1 MMEKYDET
9 QMDAAL
15 AKLLKRATDPA
26 VPEGAEARLM
36 LALQSAGQQAN
47 VVPFQPRLQMPGW
60 AMGLPLAA
68 ALALG
73 IYLGSKDTFD
83 AYLPDAITEGATAD
97 LSDTVPSTG
106 LDDAESYAEGD
117 VT

>member
-1 MMEKYDET
+1 MEKYDKT
-9 QMDAAL
+9 QMEAAL
-15 AKLLKRATDPA
+15 EKLLKRATDPA

-36 LALQSAGQQAN
+36 LALHSVKQQLN
-47 VVPFQPRLQMPGW
+47 VVPFQPRPKIQNW
-60 AMGLPLAA
+60 AIGLPLAA

-83 AYLPDAITEGATAD
+83 AYLPDAITDDVSAD
-97 LSDTVPSTG
+97 MSDSTPSSG

-117 VT
+117 LT

>member
-1 MMEKYDET
+1 MEKYNET

-15 AKLLKRATDPA
+15 ERLLKRATDPS
-26 VPEGAEARLM
+26 VPAGAEERLM
-36 LALQSAGQQAN
+36 LAIQLVEQQLN
-47 VVPFQPRLQMPGW
+47 VVPFQPRPRMQNW
-60 AMGLPLAA
+60 TIGLPLAA

-83 AYLPDAITEGATAD
+83 AYLPDAVTDGMAD
-97 LSDTVPSTG
+97 MSDSMPSTG

>member
-1 MMEKYDET
+1 MEKYDET
-9 QMDAAL
+9 RMDAAL
-15 AKLLKRATDPA
+15 AKLLNRATEPS
-26 VPEGAEARLM
+26 VPEGAEVRLM
-36 LALQSAGQQAN
+36 LAIQSVEQQLN
-47 VVPFQPRLQMPGW
+47 VVPFHPRPRMQSW
-60 AMGLPLAA
+60 TIGLPLAA

-83 AYLPDAITEGATAD
+83 AYLPDTITDDVSAD
-97 LSDTVPSTG
+97 MSDSMPSTG

>member
-1 MMEKYDET
+1 MEKYDET

-15 AKLLKRATDPA
+15 EKLLKCATEPS

-36 LALQSAGQQAN
+36 LAIQSVEQRLN
-47 VVPFQPRLQMPGW
+47 VVPFRPHPRIQSW
-60 AMGLPLAA
+60 TIGLPLAA

-73 IYLGSKDTFD
+73 VYLGSKDTFD
-83 AYLPDAITEGATAD
+83 AYLPEAITDGMAD
-97 LSDTVPSTG
+97 MSDSMPSTG

>member
-1 MMEKYDET
+1 MERYDET

-15 AKLLKRATDPA
+15 EKLLKRATDPA

-36 LALQSAGQQAN
+36 LAIQSVGQQLN
-47 VVPFQPRLQMPGW
+47 VVPFQPRPKMQSW
-60 AMGLPLAA
+60 TVGLPLAA

-83 AYLPDAITEGATAD
+83 AYLPEVITDGVSAD
-97 LSDTVPSTG
+97 MSDSMPSTG

>member
-1 MMEKYDET
+1 MEKHDET

-15 AKLLKRATDPA
+15 EKLLKRATDPS
-26 VPEGAEARLM
+26 VPQGAEARLM
-36 LALQSAGQQAN
+36 LAIQSAGQQSN
-47 VVPFQPRLQMPGW
+47 VVSFQPRPKLQRW

-83 AYLPDAITEGATAD
+83 AYFPDAITDGASAD
-97 LSDTVPSTG
+97 VSDSMPSTG

-117 VT
+117 LT

>member
-1 MMEKYDET
+1 MEKYDET
-9 QMDAAL
+9 RMDAAL
-15 AKLLKRATDPA
+15 QKLLKCATDPA

-36 LALQSAGQQAN
+36 LVIQAAGQQSN
-47 VVPFQPRLQMPGW
+47 IVPFQPRAKLHGW

-73 IYLGSKDTFD
+73 IYLGSKDTLD
-83 AYLPDAITEGATAD
+83 AYFPEAITDEISAD
-97 LSDTVPSTG
+97 LSVPVPFTG

>member
-1 MMEKYDET
+1 MEKYDET
-9 QMDAAL
+9 QMDTAL
-15 AKLLKRATDPA
+15 AKLLKRATDPS

-36 LALQSAGQQAN
+36 LAIQSVEQQLN
-47 VVPFQPRLQMPGW
+47 VVPFQPRPKIQNW
-60 AMGLPLAA
+60 AVGLPLAA

-83 AYLPDAITEGATAD
+83 AYFPDAITDEISAD
-97 LSDTVPSTG
+97 LSDSAPSTG

>member
-1 MMEKYDET
+1 MEKYDET

-15 AKLLKRATDPA
+15 VKLLKRATDPS

-36 LALQSAGQQAN
+36 LALQSVGQQSN
-47 VVPFQPRLQMPGW
+47 VVPLQPRPKIQNW
-60 AMGLPLAA
+60 AIGLPLAA

-83 AYLPDAITEGATAD
+83 AYLPDAITDGMAD
-97 LSDTVPSTG
+97 VSDSVPTTG

>member
-1 MMEKYDET
+1 MEKYDEN

-15 AKLLKRATDPA
+15 AKLLKCATDPA

-36 LALQSAGQQAN
+36 QAVQSAEQQVN
-47 VVPFQPRLQMPGW
+47 VVPLQPRPKTQGW
-60 AMGLPLAA
+60 AVGLPLAA
-68 ALALG
+68 ALVLG

-83 AYLPDAITEGATAD
+83 AYLPDVITDGMAD
-97 LSDTVPSTG
+97 MSDSMPTTG

-117 VT
+117 VI

>member
-1 MMEKYDET
+1 MERYDET
-9 QMDAAL
+9 QVDAAL
-15 AKLLKRATDPA
+15 EKLLKRATDPA
-26 VPEGAEARLM
+26 MPAGAEARLM
-36 LALQSAGQQAN
+36 LAIQSVGQQVN
-47 VVPFQPRLQMPGW
+47 VVPFQPRPKIQSW
-60 AMGLPLAA
+60 TIGLPLAA

-83 AYLPDAITEGATAD
+83 AYLPDAITDGMAD
-97 LSDTVPSTG
+97 LSDSMPTTG

>member
-1 MMEKYDET
+1 M
-9 QMDAAL
+9 L
-15 AKLLKRATDPA
+15 CPFSR
-26 VPEGAEARLM
+26 VPRI
-36 LALQSAGQQAN
+36 QS
-47 VVPFQPRLQMPGW
+47 W
-60 AMGLPLAA
+60 AIGLPLAA

-83 AYLPDAITEGATAD
+83 AYLPDSHHRWNSAD
-97 LSDTVPSTG
+97 MSDSMPSTG

>member
-1 MMEKYDET
+1 MEKYDET

-36 LALQSAGQQAN
+36 LAIQSAGQQSN
-47 VVPFQPRLQMPGW
+47 VVPFQPRPRMQGW
-60 AMGLPLAA
+60 TIGLPLAA

-83 AYLPDAITEGATAD
+83 AYLPEAITDGVAD
-97 LSDTVPSTG
+97 MSDSMPSTG

>member
-1 MMEKYDET
+1 MENNDESR
-9 QMDAAL
+9 MDAAL
-15 AKLLKRATDPA
+15 EKLLKRATDPA

-36 LALQSAGQQAN
+36 LAIQSVEQRLN
-47 VVPFQPRLQMPGW
+47 VVPFQPRPKIQNW
-60 AMGLPLAA
+60 AIGLPLAA

-83 AYLPDAITEGATAD
+83 AYLPEAITDGMAD
-97 LSDTVPSTG
+97 MSDSMPTTG

>member
-1 MMEKYDET
+1 MEKYDET

-15 AKLLKRATDPA
+15 EKLLKRATEPS
-26 VPEGAEARLM
+26 VPQGAEARLM
-36 LALQSAGQQAN
+36 LAIQSVEQRLN
-47 VVPFQPRLQMPGW
+47 VVPFQPRPRMQSW
-60 AMGLPLAA
+60 TIGLPLAA

-83 AYLPDAITEGATAD
+83 AYLPDTITDGMAD
-97 LSDTVPSTG
+97 MSDSMPSTG

>member
-1 MMEKYDET
+1 MEKYDET

-15 AKLLKRATDPA
+15 AKLLRRATDPA
-26 VPEGAEARLM
+26 VPDGAEARLM
-36 LALQSAGQQAN
+36 LALRSVEQKLN
-47 VVPFQPRLQMPGW
+47 VVPIQPRPRMQSW
-60 AMGLPLAA
+60 TVGLPLAA

-83 AYLPDAITEGATAD
+83 AYLPDAIVEGATAD
-97 LSDTVPSTG
+97 LSDTIPSTG

-117 VT
+117 MT

>member
-1 MMEKYDET
+1 MEKYDQS

-15 AKLLKRATDPA
+15 EKLLKRATEPS

-36 LALQSAGQQAN
+36 LAIQSVEQQLN
-47 VVPFQPRLQMPGW
+47 VVPFQPRPSIHSW
-60 AMGLPLAA
+60 TIGLPLAA

-83 AYLPDAITEGATAD
+83 AYLPDAITDEVSAD
-97 LSDTVPSTG
+97 MSDSMPSTG

>member
-1 MMEKYDET
+1 MEKHDET
-9 QMDAAL
+9 EMDAAL

-36 LALQSAGQQAN
+36 LAIQSVVQQSN
-47 VVPFQPRLQMPGW
+47 VVPFQPRPKMQGW
-60 AMGLPLAA
+60 AVGLPLAA

-83 AYLPDAITEGATAD
+83 AYLPDAITNGVSAD
-97 LSDTVPSTG
+97 MSDSMPSTG

>member
-1 MMEKYDET
+1 MERFDET

-15 AKLLKRATDPA
+15 EKLLKRATDPS
-26 VPEGAEARLM
+26 VPKGAEARLM
-36 LALQSAGQQAN
+36 LAIQSVEQQTN
-47 VVPFQPRLQMPGW
+47 VVPFQPRPRVQSW
-60 AMGLPLAA
+60 TIGLPLAA

-83 AYLPDAITEGATAD
+83 AYLPDVITDDVSAD
-97 LSDTVPSTG
+97 MSDSMPSTG

>member
-1 MMEKYDET
+1 MEKYNQT

-15 AKLLKRATDPA
+15 EKLLKRATDPA

-36 LALQSAGQQAN
+36 LAIQSVEQQLN
-47 VVPFQPRLQMPGW
+47 VVPFQPRPRIRHW
-60 AMGLPLAA
+60 TIGLPLAA

-83 AYLPDAITEGATAD
+83 AYLPDAITDDVSAD
-97 LSDTVPSTG
+97 MSDSMPSTG

>member
-1 MMEKYDET
+1 MEKYDET

-15 AKLLKRATDPA
+15 EKLLKRATEPS

-36 LALQSAGQQAN
+36 LVLQSVEQQLK
-47 VVPFQPRLQMPGW
+47 VVPFQPRPKIQGCTI
-60 AMGLPLAA
+60 GLPLAA

-73 IYLGSKDTFD
+73 IYLGSRDTFD
-83 AYLPDAITEGATAD
+83 AYFPEAITDGISAD
-97 LSDTVPSTG
+97 MSDSMPSTG

>member
-1 MMEKYDET
+1 MEKYDET
-9 QMDAAL
+9 RMDAAL

-36 LALQSAGQQAN
+36 LAIQSVEQELN
-47 VVPFQPRLQMPGW
+47 VVPFQPRPKIQNW
-60 AMGLPLAA
+60 AVGLPLAA

-83 AYLPDAITEGATAD
+83 AYLPEAITDEISAD
-97 LSDTVPSTG
+97 MSDSMPSTG
-106 LDDAESYAEGD
+106 LEDAESYAEGD

>member
-1 MMEKYDET
+1 MERYDET
-9 QMDAAL
+9 RMNAAL
-15 AKLLKRATDPA
+15 DKLLKRATDPA

-36 LALQSAGQQAN
+36 LAIQSVGQQSN
-47 VVPFQPRLQMPGW
+47 VVPFQPRAKFQGW
-60 AMGLPLAA
+60 AVGLPLAA

-73 IYLGSKDTFD
+73 IYLGSQGTLD
-83 AYLPDAITEGATAD
+83 AYFPGTITDDISAE
-97 LSDTVPSTG
+97 LSDPIPFTG

>member
-1 MMEKYDET
+1 MEKYDET

-36 LALQSAGQQAN
+36 LALQSVEQRLN
-47 VVPFQPRLQMPGW
+47 VVPFQPRPKMQSW
-60 AMGLPLAA
+60 TVGLPLAA

-83 AYLPDAITEGATAD
+83 AYLPDAITDEVSVD
-97 LSDTVPSTG
+97 MSDSMPSTG

>member
-1 MMEKYDET
+1 MEKYDQT
-9 QMDAAL
+9 RMDAAL
-15 AKLLKRATDPA
+15 EKLLKRATDPS

-36 LALQSAGQQAN
+36 LAIRSAGQQSN
-47 VVPFQPRLQMPGW
+47 VVSFQPRLKLQRW

-68 ALALG
+68 ALVLG

-83 AYLPDAITEGATAD
+83 AYLPDAITDGMAD
-97 LSDTVPSTG
+97 MSDSMPSTG

>member
-1 MMEKYDET
+1 MEKYDET

-36 LALQSAGQQAN
+36 LAIQSAGQQLN
-47 VVPFQPRLQMPGW
+47 VVPFQPRPKTQGW
-60 AMGLPLAA
+60 AVGLPLAA
-68 ALALG
+68 ALVLG

-83 AYLPDAITEGATAD
+83 AYLPDAITDGVAD
-97 LSDTVPSTG
+97 MSDSMPPTG

>member
-1 MMEKYDET
+1 MEKYDET

-15 AKLLKRATDPA
+15 EKLLKRAADPS

-36 LALQSAGQQAN
+36 LAIESVEQQLN
-47 VVPFQPRLQMPGW
+47 VVPFQPRPRMRHW
-60 AMGLPLAA
+60 TIGLPLAA

-83 AYLPDAITEGATAD
+83 AYLPEAITDGASAD
-97 LSDTVPSTG
+97 ISDSMPSTG
-106 LDDAESYAEGD
+106 LDDAENYAEGD

>member
-1 MMEKYDET
+1 MEKYDET
-9 QMDAAL
+9 RMGAAL
-15 AKLLKRATDPA
+15 EKLLKRATDPA

-36 LALQSAGQQAN
+36 LAIQSVEQQVN
-47 VVPFQPRLQMPGW
+47 VVPFQPRPKIQNW
-60 AMGLPLAA
+60 AIGLPLAA

-83 AYLPDAITEGATAD
+83 AYLPDAITDVSAD
-97 LSDTVPSTG
+97 MSDSMPSTG

>member
-1 MMEKYDET
+1 MEKYDET

-15 AKLLKRATDPA
+15 EKLLTHATDPA
-26 VPEGAEARLM
+26 VPAGAEARLM
-36 LALQSAGQQAN
+36 LAIQSVEPQVN
-47 VVPFQPRLQMPGW
+47 VVPFQSRPKIQSW
-60 AMGLPLAA
+60 TIGLPLAA

-83 AYLPDAITEGATAD
+83 AYLPEAITDGISAD
-97 LSDTVPSTG
+97 MSDSMPSTG

>member
-1 MMEKYDET
+1 MGKYDET
-9 QMDAAL
+9 RMDAAL

-26 VPEGAEARLM
+26 LPEGAEARLM
-36 LALQSAGQQAN
+36 LAIQSVEQQVN
-47 VVPFQPRLQMPGW
+47 VVPFQPRPRIRHW
-60 AMGLPLAA
+60 TIGLPLAA

-83 AYLPDAITEGATAD
+83 AYLPDAITDDVSAD
-97 LSDTVPSTG
+97 MSDTIPSTG

>member
-1 MMEKYDET
+1 MEKHDEN

-15 AKLLKRATDPA
+15 EKLLERATDPS

-36 LALQSAGQQAN
+36 LAIQSVEQQLN
-47 VVPFQPRLQMPGW
+47 VVPFQPRPKMQGW
-60 AMGLPLAA
+60 AVGLPLAA
-68 ALALG
+68 ALVLG

-83 AYLPDAITEGATAD
+83 AYLPDAITDGMAD
-97 LSDTVPSTG
+97 MSDSMPTTG

-117 VT
+117 MT

>member
-1 MMEKYDET
+1 MERFDET

-15 AKLLKRATDPA
+15 EKLLKRATDPA
-26 VPEGAEARLM
+26 VPDGAEARLM
-36 LALQSAGQQAN
+36 LAIQSVGQQGN
-47 VVPFQPRLQMPGW
+47 VVPFQSRPKIQNW
-60 AMGLPLAA
+60 TVGLPLAA
-68 ALALG
+68 ALVLG

-83 AYLPDAITEGATAD
+83 AYLPEAIIDGMAD
-97 LSDTVPSTG
+97 LSDSMPTTG

>member
-1 MMEKYDET
+1 MEKYDET
-9 QMDAAL
+9 RMDAAL
-15 AKLLKRATDPA
+15 EKLLTRATEPS

-36 LALQSAGQQAN
+36 LAIQSVGQQVN
-47 VVPFQPRLQMPGW
+47 VVPFQPRPRIQSW
-60 AMGLPLAA
+60 TVGLPLAA

-73 IYLGSKDTFD
+73 IYIGSKDTFD
-83 AYLPDAITEGATAD
+83 AYLPDAITDGVSAD
-97 LSDTVPSTG
+97 MSDSMPSTG

>member
-1 MMEKYDET
+1 MERYDET

-15 AKLLKRATDPA
+15 EKLLKRATDPA
-26 VPEGAEARLM
+26 VPEDAETRLM
-36 LALQSAGQQAN
+36 LAVQSVEQQVN
-47 VVPFQPRLQMPGW
+47 IVPFQPRPQIQSW
-60 AMGLPLAA
+60 TIGLPLAA

-83 AYLPDAITEGATAD
+83 AYLPDAITDGMAD
-97 LSDTVPSTG
+97 VSDSMPTTG